1 MISFRNEFDTRG
13 PMSLFNIAR
22 RSEITSEDLEN
33 AKQIV
38 DFYVGSKGI
47 WLKFSIQ
54 NCHSIAVNTYNLFM
68 TVGNT
73 LYE

>member
-1 MISFRNEFDTRG
+1 MRFAAFTLVKFDQRLISFRNEFDTRG

-38 DFYVGSKGI
+38 EFYVGSKGI
-47 WLKFSIQ
+47 
-54 NCHSIAVNTYNLFM
+54 
-68 TVGNT
+68 
-73 LYE
+73 

>member
-1 MISFRNEFDTRG
+1 MRFAALIIVKFDCGLTSFRNEFDTRG

-47 WLKFSIQ
+47 
-54 NCHSIAVNTYNLFM
+54 
-68 TVGNT
+68 
-73 LYE
+73 

>member
-1 MISFRNEFDTRG
+1 MKFAVFSVVEFDTRLISFRNEFDTRG

-47 WLKFSIQ
+47 
-54 NCHSIAVNTYNLFM
+54 
-68 TVGNT
+68 
-73 LYE
+73 